1 MKKRG
6 RKRALN
12 DEQAYRARWMYA
24 NTSCSME
31 RIAQHLR
38 VSQGVIQQVIDRK
51 GAYTELTKFDRKGA
65 YKELTK

>member
-1 MKKRG
+1 
-6 RKRALN
+6 
-12 DEQAYRARWMYA
+12 
-24 NTSCSME
+24 ME